1 MKNSDY
7 DAVKYLKDPPPPQ
20 TRHCTAAE
28 VDAAVAVLKEAAD
41 FATRQGPWGECWTP
55 GLSIAVVHRP
65 TSQVLYFGYGVKR
78 LDDPS
83 STPGPD
89 TLFPCASVSKSVST
103 TLLVDRTGGEPKWD
117 EVVYQDNERKHP
129 YKLAHAAGST
139 TLRQWLSHLS
149 GLPDHAGDLIEDMN
163 PSMPRDQL
171 LRNIMDHQT
180 GIQPGVHRYTNFGFT
195 MGCLGAARGI
205 AKTDWENF
213 SKDALTKLGMNR
225 STYVFTSAFDREA
238 GDRVIPHR
246 GSWLL
251 MPTAPLPN
259 DRLGWSWRMV
269 DKEHERNPTRQAPAG
284 SLLSS
289 ARDMATF
296 LGAHLDKRFGD
307 QFPERKPN
315 PKGYSLGWIVTD
327 YSDEQSFRNV
337 GSAALNAY
345 SFSHS
350 GAFKLGASTCVR
362 FDPDMGVGVAILTN
376 GEMAGV
382 PEILTRIFFNHLY
395 GQPVPDS
402 LKTSGGELDYAEL
415 FGVGRDRMVSVV
427 DAKKL
432 ENAERY
438 RETARQP
445 VPDLLRKG
453 LVFRGHSAY
462 YGCDIVIEREGD
474 DVFLSMG
481 EQVNGRPFW
490 RFPIRCYDSGSRYF
504 KFVYETTGENEVGT
518 SGIGLDAGDGLE
530 VTSIHDEW
538 LNQEPAGSREGSGVG
553 KLYRGWVSDGS

>member
-1 MKNSDY
+1 MNMSDS
-7 DAVKYLKDPPPPQ
+7 DVAKYLKAPPPPR
-20 TRHCTAAE
+20 TRHCTAPE
-28 VDAAVAVLKEAAD
+28 VNAAVAVLEEAAA
-41 FATRQGPWGECWTP
+41 FATRQGLWGERWTP

-65 TSQVLYFGYGVKR
+65 TSQVLHFGYGVKR
-78 LDDPS
+78 LDDPT

-89 TLFPCASVSKSVST
+89 TLFPCASVSKPVST
-103 TLLVDRTGGEPKWD
+103 TLIVDGMVGEPKWD
-117 EVVYQDNERKHP
+117 EVVYQDNEREHP

-149 GLPDHAGDLIEDMN
+149 GLPDHAGDLIEDMS

-171 LRNIMDHQT
+171 LRNIMAHQT
-180 GIQPGVHRYTNFGFT
+180 GIQPGEHRYTNLGFT

-205 AKTDWENF
+205 AKTDWESF
-213 SKDALTKLGMNR
+213 STDALKKLGMNR

-251 MPTAPLPN
+251 IPTAPLSE

-269 DKEHERNPTRQAPAG
+269 DREHERNPTRQAPAA

-289 ARDMATF
+289 AADMATF
-296 LGAHLDKRFGD
+296 LGAHLDKRFGH
-307 QFPERKPN
+307 QFPERSPN
-315 PKGYSLGWIVTD
+315 PKGYSLGWNVLD
-327 YSDEQSFRNV
+327 YSGEQSFRNV
-337 GSAALNAY
+337 GLAALNAY
-345 SFSHS
+345 AFDHS
-350 GAFKLGASTCVR
+350 GAFTLGAATCVR
-362 FDPDMGVGVAILTN
+362 FDPDMGVGVAVLTN
-376 GEMAGV
+376 GEPAGV
-382 PEILTRIFFNHLY
+382 PEILVRIFFKHLY

-402 LKTSGGELDYAEL
+402 LKTSGGGLDYAAL
-415 FGVGRDRMVSVV
+415 LRAGRDLMVNAI
-427 DAKKL
+427 DAKKI

-438 RETARQP
+438 RGTARQP
-445 VPDLLRKG
+445 IPDLLPQG

-462 YGCDIVIEREGD
+462 YGCDVVIEREGD

-490 RFPIRCYDSGSRYF
+490 RFPIRCYDRYDSGSRYF

-518 SGIGLDAGDGLE
+518 SGVELNAGDGFG

-538 LNQEPAGSREGSGVG
+538 LNQEPAGSRQGSGVG
-553 KLYRGWVSDGS
+553 VIYRSH